1 MNQWIGKVGPQ
12 NEQKIHY
19 CIEIGRCLADI
30 AESLDTAQ
38 FLLVVEGQFAI
49 VECPIEIVEALE
61 SAEIDTEL
69 KVGMFGIGSKV

>member
-1 MNQWIGKVGPQ
+1 LAKVDRLDCLVVCGFLVGLMIMQCWNLVMNQWIGKVGPQ

-38 FLLVVEGQFAI
+38 FLLVVEG
-49 VECPIEIVEALE
+49 
-61 SAEIDTEL
+61 
-69 KVGMFGIGSKV
+69 

>member
-38 FLLVVEGQFAI
+38 FLLVVEG
-49 VECPIEIVEALE
+49 
-61 SAEIDTEL
+61 
-69 KVGMFGIGSKV
+69 